1 MRDSKNICVSK
12 SSTRR
17 NVLIFKCVSV
27 KERERDNESERDDE
41 RGQRKRERQ

>member
-1 MRDSKNICVSK
+1 MRYSKNVCVSK

-17 NVLIFKCVSV
+17 ILRNVLMCVSV
-27 KERERDNESERDDE
+27 KERERDNE